1 MQSAMDC
8 IPALFVVMIAAAD
21 CKMKLISSDQSTK
34 TKLPKIVD
42 NTCPKVENNPP
53 KISSLIFG
61 LY

>member
-1 MQSAMDC
+1 
-8 IPALFVVMIAAAD
+8 MIVTAN

-53 KISSLIFG
+53 KISSLILGYIKTTFSKDTS
-61 LY
+61 